1 MILFPACSAST
12 KVIFF
17 IVVILPLKT
26 SLLFFKYSA
35 VCLQWRLF
43 FQLNM
48 ISTIFMTSMTFTNS
62 QLPPLQVS
70 WKQNQV
76 DYKKLQ
82 QQQQKMRKIGFLSY
96 FHIMQILHYYD
107 WIITTK
113 KIVIVM
119 RIYIRFKTKKNYKAL
134 PSKQAS
140 SSHISHNCYNRDS
153 LRKRK
158 KYICINYYDTIT
170 LLHHTYKETHWWMNV
185 APKSNLVVKK

>member
-1 MILFPACSAST
+1 MTA
-12 KVIFF
+12 
-17 IVVILPLKT
+17 
-26 SLLFFKYSA
+26 
-35 VCLQWRLF
+35 F

-62 QLPPLQVS
+62 HMPRPLQVS

-119 RIYIRFKTKKNYKAL
+119 RIYIRFKTNKKL
-134 PSKQAS
+134 QSPPKQAS
-140 SSHISHNCYNRDS
+140 KLLSYQSQFIVIIEIPSEKEKIIFASITTIQLH
-153 LRKRK
+153 
-158 KYICINYYDTIT
+158 YYIT
-170 LLHHTYKETHWWMNV
+170 LI
-185 APKSNLVVKK
+185 KKHIDE